1 MTATLVPILA
11 ATKVWWY
18 VSRSAGVVA
27 WALCSLSVLWGLALA
42 TRALGHRPTAPWLL
56 DLHRFLG
63 GLAVVFVA
71 VHLAGLA
78 LDPFVSFGVA
88 EIAVPM
94 ASSWKPGAVAW
105 GVVAAYLLLAVEI
118 TSLLKKRI
126 PARLWRSV
134 HLTSYL
140 LYAFATVHL
149 LLAGTDRT
157 NPVLRWSVLVSI
169 GAVVFFTAYRWIGP
183 GRAASV
189 RASRAAAAKPPSGPG
204 GPRSDPAVP
213 TGADERRS
221 GI

>member
-1 MTATLVPILA
+1 MVVRLA
-11 ATKVWWY
+11 LG
-18 VSRSAGVVA
+18 RRRRLGP
-27 WALCSLSVLWGLALA
+27 CSLSVLWGLALA
-42 TRALGHRPTAPWLL
+42 TRAPVTARPRPWLL

-149 LLAGTDRT
+149 LLAGMDRT
-157 NPVLRWSVLVSI
+157 NPVLRCE
-169 GAVVFFTAYRWIGP
+169 
-183 GRAASV
+183 RARLDRRRDLLHRLPVDRTGSGGE
-189 RASRAAAAKPPSGPG
+189 RAGFSRAAVRGPC
-204 GPRSDPAVP
+204 PTRPA
-213 TGADERRS
+213 